1 MQIEYSCCKYRCQIL
16 PTAPSTITKRD
27 FILRS
32 NYLCEKYSLEELVTV
47 LMRRYS
53 HNKSDD
59 GGTELLPGEVNK
71 EYTV

>member
-1 MQIEYSCCKYRCQIL
+1 MKIKYSCCKYCCQEL
-16 PTAPSTITKRD
+16 PTAPSTKRD
-27 FILRS
+27 FILRG
-32 NYLCEKYSLEELVTV
+32 NYFCEKYSLEELVTV